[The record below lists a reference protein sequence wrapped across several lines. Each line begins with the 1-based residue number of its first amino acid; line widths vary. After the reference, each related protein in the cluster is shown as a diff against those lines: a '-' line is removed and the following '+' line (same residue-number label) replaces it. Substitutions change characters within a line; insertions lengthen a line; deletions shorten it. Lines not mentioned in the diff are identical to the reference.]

1 MEFVRVA
8 KYSLKNGTFQEIAD
22 KAKMGMLPKFQE
34 QTGFIRYGLADVGEG
49 NALSISIWN
58 TREDA
63 VAAEA
68 VAATWIRENIGDK
81 ITLTSSHVGTSPS
94 SKACRQPSITTPHA
108 FDPDVC

>member
-1 MEFVRVA
+1 MEYVRIA
-8 KYSLKNGTFQEIAD
+8 EYSIQNGTFQEIAE

-34 QTGFIRYGLADVGEG
+34 QTGFVRYGLADVDGG

-68 VAATWIRENIGDK
+68 VAATWIRENLGDK
-81 ITLTSSHVGTSPS
+81 ITLKSSHVGTL
-94 SKACRQPSITTPHA
+94 A
-108 FDPDVC
+108 FLEGVPATV